1 MLNNLRRVR
10 APLLLTLCV
19 LALHPAPRLAHAQAA
34 AAPVQSP
41 PQASTVRITFL
52 PPPMD
57 GTLSL
62 AVFDRLGKKVRS
74 LHTEAMNSDFV
85 VSLNGLSTVWDGKDD
100 SGKTLPAGKY
110 RVRGLCVGD
119 IELTGEAFHGND
131 WVETEDGPY
140 PISFRSLNLQG
151 TTLELTASDI
161 HGQLWRITESIADA
175 DDTPRF
181 EKISVPTEEA
191 ASTGPSTCPGR
202 NHTQWSIEKA
212 LGETVVVQ
220 LDANSEVLRRLSIG
234 AGQPVPIAITASL
247 VDDVVFLLEQDG
259 DHWRVRGL
267 RKKATPPELPP
278 TPTAGAPPAN
288 TSAPAASTGSGSATT
303 PAWETFF
310 EKNRWPCSTFGE
322 ASTRVGR
329 PKPFLAE
336 SQISVKS
343 QFNPLLGGT
352 NTDVPLTVGI
362 DDSGSFLKT
371 TDGILLRHLT
381 ETKKLRWAVLG
392 HDARQPA
399 VVLLQSNGAVVEEY
413 RILQPGMFM
422 TFDAGEYQWT
432 GK

>member
-1 MLNNLRRVR
+1 ME
-10 APLLLTLCV
+10 
-19 LALHPAPRLAHAQAA
+19 
-34 AAPVQSP
+34 
-41 PQASTVRITFL
+41 
-52 PPPMD
+52 

-62 AVFDRLGKKVRS
+62 AVFDRSGKKVRS
-74 LHTEAMNSDFV
+74 LHTEAMSSDFV

-100 SGKTLPAGKY
+100 SGQALPPGKY

-140 PISFRSLNLQG
+140 PVTFRSLNLQG
-151 TTLELTASDI
+151 DTLTLTASDI
-161 HGQLWRITESIADA
+161 YGQLWRITESIADA

-181 EKISVPTEEA
+181 EKISAPPDEPA
-191 ASTGPSTCPGR
+191 GTGPTTCPGR
-202 NHTQWSIEKA
+202 NRTQWSIEKA

-247 VDDVVFLLEQDG
+247 TDDVVFLLEQDG
-259 DHWRVRGL
+259 EHWRVRGL
-267 RKKATPPELPP
+267 RKKTTPPET
-278 TPTAGAPPAN
+278 TPAPGAPPAN
-288 TSAPAASTGSGSATT
+288 TGAAAVPLGTGSAST
-303 PAWETFF
+303 PAWDTFF
-310 EKNRWPCSTFGE
+310 EKSRWPCSTFNE
-322 ASTRVGR
+322 AATRVGR
-329 PKPFLAE
+329 PKPFVAE
-336 SQISVKS
+336 PQISVKS
-343 QFNPLLGGT
+343 QFNPLLGGI
-352 NTDVPLTVGI
+352 NTDVLLSVGS

-371 TDGILLRHLT
+371 TDGILLRRLT